1 MNALPTLLWLEF
13 RKSQSFVMVLAGVLL
28 LTAVGLARLTANAL
42 NTPEEEAVVL
52 FSLAAVIGGT
62 LLVVALFIS
71 ARQDG
76 TGLLLSVPGG
86 LAHQVARFVYWGLL
100 GAAFALTLAVL
111 LWAYLDRTVPGMPGL
126 GVVLTFVFYGLG
138 LVWLPGVAYL
148 LLAFSYVQSY
158 QLSRLGWLAG
168 LAAFLGFFGLADV
181 LVEAG
186 SKVAYRALPPVTISL
201 QSLGSRLDDLRLPL
215 EPLLLSLALAA
226 GLVALAGRVWDEVEA

>member
-1 MNALPTLLWLEF
+1 MEQEAIALL
-13 RKSQSFVMVLAGVLL
+13 SVAGIL
-28 LTAVGLARLTANAL
+28 
-42 NTPEEEAVVL
+42 
-52 FSLAAVIGGT
+52 GGT

-86 LAHQVARFVYWGLL
+86 LAHQVARFAYWGLL

-181 LVEAG
+181 LVKAG
-186 SKVAYRALPPVTISL
+186 SKVAYRALPPVTISF
-201 QSLGSRLDDLRLPL
+201 QSLGSRLEDIQMAKTTSAGAPF
-215 EPLLLSLALAA
+215 PLLFGQVTMVKGFWLRNLDLDNFS
-226 GLVALAGRVWDEVEA
+226 GQW